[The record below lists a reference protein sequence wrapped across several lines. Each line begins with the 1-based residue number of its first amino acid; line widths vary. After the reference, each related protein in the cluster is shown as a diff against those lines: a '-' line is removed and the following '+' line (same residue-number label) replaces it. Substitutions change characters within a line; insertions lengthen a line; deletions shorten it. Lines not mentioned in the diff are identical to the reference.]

1 MSAILNYRNWKKLYE
16 AASFAFDPSG
26 NYPDPTF
33 GLPTGDVNSGNVS
46 PGGAGGDWDG
56 SMQRALA
63 FGKIANEFIG
73 KNVISSQKRKRVKTA
88 SGRTSDHFYGQ
99 DFTYAVDLACNLET
113 GDRLLAHLMNWFGH
127 PEYTG
132 GKWFEVVKDGYRYQV
147 GWRVKDHFNHIHV
160 GVRKVDGKDSVS
172 PVQTAAPAENTIA
185 TELNVEA
192 ELDKIKSGTKLLR
205 SGMRGE
211 DVRAIQTKLKELGF
225 FIKDPNGEYDKD
237 TYAAVKELQT
247 AKAIKKDGIVGPI
260 TYGVMYGV
268 QISPEAIT
276 NTSPSG
282 VILPTQS
289 SGKIKHTYT
298 GERAV
303 NIDLL
308 IRTMEAH
315 GITNPYSQ
323 AGILAV
329 VGKETNYIPKNEV
342 MNYSKERLPEVW
354 GIFSKTGSKVPKGQG
369 QANYND
375 LAVQYE
381 RNAEKLANFVYGQ
394 KPTGMRDDAY
404 GNTQPGDGW
413 KYRGRGF
420 NQVTFKSGYDKL
432 GKEIGMDL
440 ITNPDAMND
449 PKVAADVAIRF
460 FKNRFKEKGLDLNQ
474 FTDVDSA
481 LVMFARANAG
491 WGSNP
496 NSAIAAARQK
506 APAFTVA

>member
-1 MSAILNYRNWKKLYE
+1 MGAILNYRNWKKLYE
-16 AASFAFDPSG
+16 AAFAFDPSG

-33 GLPTGDVNSGNVS
+33 GLPTGDVNSGKVS

-73 KNVISSQKRKRVKTA
+73 KNVISSQKRKRVLTA
-88 SGRTSDHFYGQ
+88 SNKTSDHFDGQ

-113 GDRLLAHLMNWFGH
+113 GDKLLAYLMNWFGH

-132 GKWFEVVKDGYRYQV
+132 GTWFNVVKDGYRYQV
-147 GWRVKDHFNHIHV
+147 GWRVKNHFDHIHV
-160 GVRKVDGKDSVS
+160 GVNKVDGKDSVS
-172 PVQTAAPAENTIA
+172 AVSTAAPTTSSPAT

-192 ELDKIKSGTKLLR
+192 QLNKIKSGSKLLR
-205 SGMRGE
+205 SGTRGE

-237 TYAAVKELQT
+237 TYNAVKELQK
-247 AKAIKKDGIVGPI
+247 AKAIRVDGIVGPI
-260 TYGVMYGV
+260 TYGAMYGV

-276 NTSPSG
+276 NTQTG
-282 VILPTQS
+282 TVLPVQS

-298 GERAV
+298 GERAS

-329 VGKETNYIPKNEV
+329 IGKETNYIPKNEV

-394 KPTGMRDDAY
+394 KPTGMRDNAY

-420 NQVTFKSGYDKL
+420 NQVTFKSGYDTL

-440 ITNPDAMND
+440 LTNPDIMND
-449 PKVAADVAIRF
+449 PKIAADVAIRF